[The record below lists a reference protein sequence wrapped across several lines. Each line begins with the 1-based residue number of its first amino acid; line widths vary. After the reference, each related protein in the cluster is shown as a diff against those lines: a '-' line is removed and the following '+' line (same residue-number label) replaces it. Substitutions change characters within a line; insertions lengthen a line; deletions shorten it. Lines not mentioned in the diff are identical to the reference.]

1 MNKRLEQFL
10 AAENMSQTQFAE
22 TINVAR
28 ASISHLL
35 AGRNNPGY
43 DFIKS
48 VMQHYPN
55 LNMDW
60 LILGTDK
67 MYKEQQPSQPQQN
80 IQQSQPG
87 SLFPGEIKEE
97 PVKTE
102 PESAAA
108 AVQDKERENIA
119 ATNKTT
125 ASYTQQEVRIKQRV
139 VSKIIVFFDDGSFQ
153 ELGRSITQSAKH

>member
-10 AAENMSQTQFAE
+10 AAENLSQTQFAE
-22 TINVAR
+22 TLNVAR

-60 LILGTDK
+60 LILGTGK
-67 MYKEQQPSQPQQN
+67 MYKELPGQPQQN
-80 IQQSQPG
+80 AAQQSG
-87 SLFPGEIKEE
+87 SLFPGETKEE
-97 PVKTE
+97 PAKTE
-102 PESAAA
+102 SESAVPL
-108 AVQDKERENIA
+108 VQEKERENTA
-119 ATNKTT
+119 ATNKT
-125 ASYTQQEVRIKQRV
+125 APPYTQQEVRIKQRM

-153 ELGRSITQSAKH
+153 ELGRSVAQSAKH

>member
-10 AAENMSQTQFAE
+10 AAENLSQTQFAE

-60 LILGTDK
+60 LILGTGK
-67 MYKEQQPSQPQQN
+67 MYKEQQTQPN

-87 SLFPGEIKEE
+87 SLFPHGEAKEE
-97 PVKTE
+97 QVKAE
-102 PESAAA
+102 PESAVLP
-108 AVQDKERENIA
+108 VQEKEKENIA
-119 ATNKTT
+119 PLNKTT
-125 ASYTQQEVRIKQRV
+125 TSYTQPEVRIKQRV

-153 ELGRSITQSAKH
+153 ELGRSVAQSAKH